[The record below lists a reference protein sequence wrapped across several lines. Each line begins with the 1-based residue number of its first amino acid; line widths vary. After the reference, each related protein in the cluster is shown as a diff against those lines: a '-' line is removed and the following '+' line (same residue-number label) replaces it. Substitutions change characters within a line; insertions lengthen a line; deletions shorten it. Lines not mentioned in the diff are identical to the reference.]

1 MQSKDEI
8 IVFYFRIVVSVKLTF
23 QIENIPRVGTE
34 IKIENHW
41 EWGFIVTVIFPQ
53 LNIEFTFQLDSRY
66 TIERLFYK
74 NFQEIN

>member
-23 QIENIPRVGTE
+23 QIENVPRVGME

-41 EWGFIVTVIFPQ
+41 E
-53 LNIEFTFQLDSRY
+53 
-66 TIERLFYK
+66 
-74 NFQEIN
+74 